1 MYRFS
6 IFVLQLLLLIIA
18 LTFIFTNPF
27 IVSLDIGNLK
37 YSFSSNLFAVIFISF
52 IFLLYL
58 VFYLFFRS
66 RLSLGK
72 YFLKNKYNKIEKGY
86 LHFVDAMIAVANK
99 DNKTALKSHKKM
111 VSYLKDDPSLSLL
124 LKSEVLKIEKK
135 FPELNN
141 IYEDMIKS
149 KKTETLGYRGLMEQ
163 NLRNQDYHHA
173 FLYGEKLFSINPNIE
188 KLYDTLIF
196 IAAKTKNWNQI
207 ILLSDKAFS
216 NKIISKNDLNEN
228 KSIGF
233 YEIAKIKFDSDIKDA
248 HKNILKALELKKN
261 FAPFIKLH
269 LEIIV
274 NLNDKKNLKKLIKK
288 YWSLNPS
295 SLLRSIITKT
305 LNEND
310 LTDIKL
316 INEIINDNDL
326 TDIKFINEIIKNN
339 VGEEESKKLLIYF
352 AIKNLKWDIARENV
366 IGMIGSNPSKD
377 ICYFMSDIELGENN
391 DKQKSDAWIMR
402 AENAK
407 LENCWICRI
416 TNQSQE
422 EWSSLSNSGNYNSLV
437 WSSPMMIRQNSN

>member
-1 MYRFS
+1 MYRLS
-6 IFVLQLLLLIIA
+6 IFLLQLLLLIIA

-37 YSFSSNLFAVIFISF
+37 YSFSSNLFAVVFISF
-52 IFLLYL
+52 IFFLYL

-72 YFLKNKYNKIEKGY
+72 YFLNNKYNKIEKGY

-141 IYEDMIKS
+141 VYEDMIKS

-163 NLRNQDYHHA
+163 NLRDQDYHHA

-207 ILLSDKAFS
+207 ISLSEKAFS
-216 NKIISKNDLNEN
+216 YKLISKNDLNEN

-233 YEIAKIKFDSDIKDA
+233 YEIAKIKFDSDIKGA
-248 HKNILKALELKKN
+248 LKNILKALELKKN
-261 FAPFIKLH
+261 FAPYIKLH

-274 NLNDKKNLKKLIKK
+274 NLNDKQNLKKLIKK

-305 LNEND
+305 LN
-310 LTDIKL
+310 
-316 INEIINDNDL
+316 DNDL
-326 TDIKFINEIIKNN
+326 TDTKFINEIINN
-339 VGEEESKKLLIYF
+339 NANEEESKKLLIHF
-352 AIKNLKWDIARENV
+352 AIKNLKWDIARQNI

-407 LENCWICRI
+407 LENSWICRI

-422 EWSSLSNSGNYNSLV
+422 EWSSLSDSGNYNSLV
-437 WSSPMMIRQNSN
+437 WSSPMMIRQNLN

>member
-1 MYRFS
+1 MYRLS
-6 IFVLQLLLLIIA
+6 IFVLQFLILIIA

-37 YSFSSNLFAVIFISF
+37 YSFSSNLFAVVFILL

-207 ILLSDKAFS
+207 VLLSDKAFS
-216 NKIISKNDLNEN
+216 HKIISKNDLNEN
-228 KSIGF
+228 KSVGF
-233 YEIAKIKFDSDIKDA
+233 YEIAKIKYDSDIKDSL
-248 HKNILKALELKKN
+248 KNILKAVDLKKN
-261 FAPFIKLH
+261 FPPYVKLH
-269 LEIIV
+269 LEIIAG
-274 NLNDKKNLKKLIKK
+274 LNDKRNLKKLIKK

-295 SLLRSIITKT
+295 SLLRSII
-305 LNEND
+305 
-310 LTDIKL
+310 IKIL
-316 INEIINDNDL
+316 NDNDL
-326 TDIKFINEIIKNN
+326 TEIKFINEIINN
-339 VGEEESKKLLIYF
+339 NTGEEESKKLLIYF
-352 AIKNLKWDIARENV
+352 AIKNSNWDVARKN
-366 IGMIGSNPSKD
+366 ISGMIGANPSKE

-391 DKQKSDAWIMR
+391 DKQKSEAWVMR
-402 AENAK
+402 AENASI
-407 LENCWICRI
+407 EDTWICRI
-416 TNQSQE
+416 TNQTQD
-422 EWSSLSNSGNYNSLV
+422 EWSTLSNSGNYNSLV
-437 WSSPMMIRQNSN
+437 WTSHKMLRQNSN

>member
-1 MYRFS
+1 MYRLS
-6 IFVLQLLLLIIA
+6 IFVLQLLILIIA

-248 HKNILKALELKKN
+248 LKNILKAIELKKN
-261 FAPFIKLH
+261 FAPYVKLH
-269 LEIIV
+269 LEITV
-274 NLNDKKNLKKLIKK
+274 ALNDKRNLKKLIKK
-288 YWSLNPS
+288 YWSSNPS
-295 SLLRSIITKT
+295 SLLRSII
-305 LNEND
+305 
-310 LTDIKL
+310 IKIL
-316 INEIINDNDL
+316 NDNDL

-339 VGEEESKKLLIYF
+339 AGEEESKKLLIYF

-407 LENCWICRI
+407 LENSWICRI

-422 EWSSLSNSGNYNSLV
+422 EWSSLSDSGNYNSLV
-437 WSSPMMIRQNSN
+437 WSSPKMIRQNSN

>member
-1 MYRFS
+1 
-6 IFVLQLLLLIIA
+6 
-18 LTFIFTNPF
+18 
-27 IVSLDIGNLK
+27 
-37 YSFSSNLFAVIFISF
+37 
-52 IFLLYL
+52 
-58 VFYLFFRS
+58 
-66 RLSLGK
+66 
-72 YFLKNKYNKIEKGY
+72 
-86 LHFVDAMIAVANK
+86 MIAVANK

-228 KSIGF
+228 KSVGF
-233 YEIAKIKFDSDIKDA
+233 YEIAKIKYDSDIKDSL
-248 HKNILKALELKKN
+248 KNILQAVDLKKN
-261 FAPFIKLH
+261 FPPYLKLH
-269 LEIIV
+269 LEIIAG
-274 NLNDKKNLKKLIKK
+274 LNDKRNLKKLIKK

-295 SLLRSIITKT
+295 SLLRSII
-305 LNEND
+305 
-310 LTDIKL
+310 IKIL
-316 INEIINDNDL
+316 NDNDL

-339 VGEEESKKLLIYF
+339 AGEEESKKLLIYF
-352 AIKNLKWDIARENV
+352 AIKNSNWDVARKN
-366 IGMIGSNPSKD
+366 ISGMIGVNPSKE

-402 AENAK
+402 AENANM
-407 LENCWICRI
+407 EDTWICRI
-416 TNQSQE
+416 TNQTQD

-437 WSSPMMIRQNSN
+437 WASHKMLRNSNY

>member
-1 MYRFS
+1 MYRLS
-6 IFVLQLLLLIIA
+6 IFVLQFLILIIA

-37 YSFSSNLFAVIFISF
+37 YSFSSNLFAVVFISF
-52 IFLLYL
+52 LFLLYL
-58 VFYLFFRS
+58 VFYLFFQS

-141 IYEDMIKS
+141 VYEDMIKS

-173 FLYGEKLFSINPNIE
+173 FLYGEKLFSLNPNIE
-188 KLYDTLIF
+188 KLYDTLIS

-228 KSIGF
+228 KSLGF
-233 YEIAKIKFDSDIKDA
+233 YEIAKIKYDSDIKDSL
-248 HKNILKALELKKN
+248 KNIMKAVDLKKN
-261 FAPFIKLH
+261 FPPFVKLH
-269 LEIIV
+269 LEIIAG
-274 NLNDKKNLKKLIKK
+274 LNDKRKLKKLIKK

-295 SLLRSIITKT
+295 SLLRSII
-305 LNEND
+305 
-310 LTDIKL
+310 IKIL
-316 INEIINDNDL
+316 NDNDL
-326 TDIKFINEIIKNN
+326 TEIKFINEIINN
-339 VGEEESKKLLIYF
+339 NNSEEESKKLLIYF
-352 AIKNLKWDIARENV
+352 AIKNSNWDIARNN
-366 IGMIGSNPSKD
+366 ISGMIGANPSKE

-402 AENAK
+402 AENASIEK
-407 LENCWICRI
+407 TWICKI
-416 TNQSQE
+416 TNQAQD
-422 EWSSLSNSGNYNSLV
+422 EWSTLSNSGNYNSLV
-437 WSSPMMIRQNSN
+437 WTSHKMLRQNNN

>member
-6 IFVLQLLLLIIA
+6 IFVLQFLLLIIG
-18 LTFIFTNPF
+18 LTFVFTNPF

-37 YSFSSNLFAVIFISF
+37 YSFSSNLFAVVFISC

-86 LHFVDAMIAVANK
+86 LHFVDAMIAIANK

-173 FLYGEKLFSINPNIE
+173 FLYGEKLFLINPYIE
-188 KLYDTLIF
+188 KLYGTLIF

-233 YEIAKIKFDSDIKDA
+233 YEIAKIKYDSDIKDSL
-248 HKNILKALELKKN
+248 KNILKAVDMKKN
-261 FAPFIKLH
+261 FPPYVKLH
-269 LEIIV
+269 LEITAA
-274 NLNDKKNLKKLIKK
+274 LNDKRNLKKLIKK

-295 SLLRSIITKT
+295 SLLRAII
-305 LNEND
+305 
-310 LTDIKL
+310 IKIL
-316 INEIINDNDL
+316 NDNDL

-339 VGEEESKKLLIYF
+339 AGEEESKKLLIYF
-352 AIKNLKWDIARENV
+352 AIKNLKWDIARENI
-366 IGMIGSNPSKD
+366 IGMIGSNPSRD

-391 DKQKSDAWIMR
+391 DKQKSDAWRMR

-437 WSSPMMIRQNSN
+437 WSSPMMIRQNSS

>member
-6 IFVLQLLLLIIA
+6 IFVLQFLLLIIA

-27 IVSLDIGNLK
+27 VVSLDIGNLK
-37 YSFSSNLFAVIFISF
+37 YSFSSNLFAVVLISF

-141 IYEDMIKS
+141 VYEDMIKS

-228 KSIGF
+228 KSIGY
-233 YEIAKIKFDSDIKDA
+233 YEIAKIKYDSDIKDSL
-248 HKNILKALELKKN
+248 KNILKAVDLKKN
-261 FAPFIKLH
+261 FPPYLKLH
-269 LEIIV
+269 LEIIAG
-274 NLNDKKNLKKLIKK
+274 LNDKRNLKKLIKK
-288 YWSLNPS
+288 YWSLSPS
-295 SLLRSIITKT
+295 YLLRSIITKI
-305 LNEND
+305 LNE
-310 LTDIKL
+310 
-316 INEIINDNDL
+316 NDL

-339 VGEEESKKLLIYF
+339 ANEEESKKLLIYF
-352 AIKNLKWDIARENV
+352 AIKNFKWDIARDN
-366 IGMIGSNPSKD
+366 IAGMIGANPSKD
-377 ICYFMSDIELGENN
+377 ICYFMSNIELGENN
-391 DKQKSDAWIMR
+391 DKQKSDAWIIR

-407 LENCWICRI
+407 LENTWICRI
-416 TNQSQE
+416 TNQTQD

-437 WSSPMMIRQNSN
+437 WTSPMMIRQSNN

>member
-6 IFVLQLLLLIIA
+6 IFVLQFLILTIT

-37 YSFSSNLFAVIFISF
+37 YSFSSNLFAVIFISL

-111 VSYLKDDPSLSLL
+111 VSYLKDDQSLSLL

-216 NKIISKNDLNEN
+216 NKIISKNNLNEN

-233 YEIAKIKFDSDIKDA
+233 YEIAKIKYDSDIKDSL
-248 HKNILKALELKKN
+248 KNILKAVDMKKN
-261 FAPFIKLH
+261 FPPYVKLH
-269 LEIIV
+269 LEITAA
-274 NLNDKKNLKKLIKK
+274 LNDKRNLKKLIKK

-295 SLLRSIITKT
+295 SLLRSIITKI
-305 LNEND
+305 L
-310 LTDIKL
+310 
-316 INEIINDNDL
+316 NDNDL
-326 TDIKFINEIIKNN
+326 TDMKFINEIIYNN
-339 VGEEESKKLLIYF
+339 ASEKESKKLLIYF
-352 AIKNLKWDIARENV
+352 AIKNLKWDIARENI
-366 IGMIGSNPSKD
+366 IGMIGSHPSKD
-377 ICYFMSDIELGENN
+377 ICYLMSDLELGQNN

-416 TNQSQE
+416 TNQPQE
-422 EWSSLSNSGNYNSLV
+422 EWSSLSDSGNYNSLV
-437 WSSPMMIRQNSN
+437 WSSPMMIRQNIN

>member
-1 MYRFS
+1 MYRLS
-6 IFVLQLLLLIIA
+6 IFVLQFLILIIA

-27 IVSLDIGNLK
+27 IISLDIGNLK
-37 YSFSSNLFAVIFISF
+37 YSFSSNLLSVVFISF

-111 VSYLKDDPSLSLL
+111 VSYLKDDQSLSLL
-124 LKSEVLKIEKK
+124 LKAEVLKIEKK

-207 ILLSDKAFS
+207 VLLSDKAFS
-216 NKIISKNDLNEN
+216 HKIISKNDLNEN
-228 KSIGF
+228 KSVGF
-233 YEIAKIKFDSDIKDA
+233 YEIAKIKYDSDIKDSL
-248 HKNILKALELKKN
+248 KNILKALDLKKN
-261 FAPFIKLH
+261 FPPYVKLH
-269 LEIIV
+269 LEIIAS
-274 NLNDKKNLKKLIKK
+274 LNDKRNLKKLIKK
-288 YWSLNPS
+288 YWSLNPN
-295 SLLRSIITKT
+295 SLLRSII
-305 LNEND
+305 
-310 LTDIKL
+310 IKIL
-316 INEIINDNDL
+316 NDNDL
-326 TDIKFINEIIKNN
+326 TEIKFINEIINN
-339 VGEEESKKLLIYF
+339 NASEEESKKLLIYF
-352 AIKNLKWDIARENV
+352 AIKNSNWDVARKN
-366 IGMIGSNPSKD
+366 ISGMIGVNPSKE

-402 AENAK
+402 AENASM
-407 LENCWICRI
+407 ENTWICRI
-416 TNQSQE
+416 TNQTQD

-437 WSSPMMIRQNSN
+437 WASHKMLRNSNY

>member
-6 IFVLQLLLLIIA
+6 IFVLQFLLLIIA

-27 IVSLDIGNLK
+27 IVSVDIGNLK
-37 YSFSSNLFAVIFISF
+37 YSFSSNLFAVVFISF

-58 VFYLFFRS
+58 LLYLFFRS
-66 RLSLGK
+66 RLSLRN

-111 VSYLKDDPSLSLL
+111 VGYLKDDPSLSLL

-233 YEIAKIKFDSDIKDA
+233 YEIAKIKYDSDIKDSL
-248 HKNILKALELKKN
+248 KNILKALDLKKN
-261 FAPFIKLH
+261 FSPYVKLH
-269 LEIIV
+269 LEIV
-274 NLNDKKNLKKLIKK
+274 AALNDIRNLKKLIKK
-288 YWSLNPS
+288 YWSSNPS
-295 SLLRSIITKT
+295 SLLRSII
-305 LNEND
+305 
-310 LTDIKL
+310 IKIL
-316 INEIINDNDL
+316 NDNDL
-326 TDIKFINEIIKNN
+326 TDIRFINEIIKNN

-352 AIKNLKWDIARENV
+352 AIKNSKWDIARDNI
-366 IGMIGSNPSKD
+366 IGMIGSSPSKD
-377 ICYFMSDIELGENN
+377 ICYFMSEIELGENN

-407 LENCWICRI
+407 LENSWICRI

>member
-6 IFVLQLLLLIIA
+6 IFVLQFLILIIA

-27 IVSLDIGNLK
+27 IISLDIGNLK
-37 YSFSSNLFAVIFISF
+37 YSFSSNLLSIVFISF

-99 DNKTALKSHKKM
+99 DNKTALNSHKKM

-124 LKSEVLKIEKK
+124 LKAEVLKIEKK
-135 FPELNN
+135 FPELNSV
-141 IYEDMIKS
+141 YEDMIKS

-188 KLYDTLIF
+188 KLYDTLIS

-207 ILLSDKAFS
+207 VLLSDKAFS
-216 NKIISKNDLNEN
+216 YKIISKNDLNEN
-228 KSIGF
+228 KSVGF
-233 YEIAKIKFDSDIKDA
+233 YEIAKIKYDSDIKNSL
-248 HKNILKALELKKN
+248 KNILKALDLKKN
-261 FAPFIKLH
+261 FAPYVKLH
-269 LEIIV
+269 LEIIAS
-274 NLNDKKNLKKLIKK
+274 LNDKRNLKKLIKK

-295 SLLRSIITKT
+295 SQLRSIITKI
-305 LNEND
+305 L
-310 LTDIKL
+310 
-316 INEIINDNDL
+316 NDNDL
-326 TDIKFINEIIKNN
+326 SEIKFINEIINN
-339 VGEEESKKLLIYF
+339 NASEEESKKLLIYF
-352 AIKNLKWDIARENV
+352 AIKNSNWDVARKN
-366 IGMIGSNPSKD
+366 ISGMIGVNPSKE

-391 DKQKSDAWIMR
+391 DKQKSDAWLMR

-407 LENCWICRI
+407 LQNSWICRI
-416 TNQSQE
+416 TNQPQE
-422 EWSSLSNSGNYNSLV
+422 EWSSLSDSGNYNSLV
-437 WSSPMMIRQNSN
+437 WSSPMMIRQNRN

>member
-6 IFVLQLLLLIIA
+6 IFVLQFLLLIIA

-228 KSIGF
+228 KSVGF
-233 YEIAKIKFDSDIKDA
+233 YEIAKIKYDSDIKDSL
-248 HKNILKALELKKN
+248 KNILKALDLKKN
-261 FAPFIKLH
+261 FPPYVKLH
-269 LEIIV
+269 LEIIAG
-274 NLNDKKNLKKLIKK
+274 LNDKRNLKKLIKK
-288 YWSLNPS
+288 YWSSNPS
-295 SLLRSIITKT
+295 SLLRSII
-305 LNEND
+305 
-310 LTDIKL
+310 IKIL
-316 INEIINDNDL
+316 NDNDL

-339 VGEEESKKLLIYF
+339 AGEEESKKLLIYF

-407 LENCWICRI
+407 LENSWICRI

-422 EWSSLSNSGNYNSLV
+422 EWSSLSDSGNYNSLV
-437 WSSPMMIRQNSN
+437 WSSPMMIRQNRN

>member
-37 YSFSSNLFAVIFISF
+37 YSFSSNLFAVVFISF
-52 IFLLYL
+52 IFVSYLVLYL
-58 VFYLFFRS
+58 LFRS

-99 DNKTALKSHKKM
+99 DNKTALNSHKKM
-111 VSYLKDDPSLSLL
+111 VSYLKDDQSLSLL

-141 IYEDMIKS
+141 VYEDMIKS

-163 NLRNQDYHHA
+163 NLRDQDYHHA

-207 ILLSDKAFS
+207 ISLSDKAFS
-216 NKIISKNDLNEN
+216 NKIISKNDLNAN

-261 FAPFIKLH
+261 FAPYVKLH

-310 LTDIKL
+310 LTDIK
-316 INEIINDNDL
+316 
-326 TDIKFINEIIKNN
+326 FINEIIKNN
-339 VGEEESKKLLIYF
+339 ASEEESKKLLIYF
-352 AIKNLKWDIARENV
+352 AIKNLKWDIARENI
-366 IGMIGSNPSKD
+366 IGMIGVNPSRD

-407 LENCWICRI
+407 LENSWICKI

-437 WSSPMMIRQNSN
+437 WSSPMMIRQNIN

>member
-1 MYRFS
+1 MYRLS
-6 IFVLQLLLLIIA
+6 IFVLQFLILIIA

-37 YSFSSNLFAVIFISF
+37 YSFSSNLFAVVFISF

-58 VFYLFFRS
+58 VLYLFFRS
-66 RLSLGK
+66 RFSLRN

-207 ILLSDKAFS
+207 VLLSDKAFS

-228 KSIGF
+228 KSVGF
-233 YEIAKIKFDSDIKDA
+233 YEIAKIKYDSDIKDSL
-248 HKNILKALELKKN
+248 KNILKALDLKKN
-261 FAPFIKLH
+261 FPPYVKLH
-269 LEIIV
+269 LEIIAG
-274 NLNDKKNLKKLIKK
+274 LNDKRNLKKLIKK

-295 SLLRSIITKT
+295 SLLRSII
-305 LNEND
+305 
-310 LTDIKL
+310 IKIL
-316 INEIINDNDL
+316 NDNDL
-326 TDIKFINEIIKNN
+326 TEIKFINEIINN
-339 VGEEESKKLLIYF
+339 NASEEESKKLLIYF
-352 AIKNLKWDIARENV
+352 AIKNSNWDVARKN
-366 IGMIGSNPSKD
+366 ISGMIGVNPSKE

-402 AENAK
+402 AENASI
-407 LENCWICRI
+407 EDTWICRI
-416 TNQSQE
+416 SNQTQD
-422 EWSSLSNSGNYNSLV
+422 EWSALSNSGNYNSLV
-437 WSSPMMIRQNSN
+437 WTTHKMLRQNNN

>member
-6 IFVLQLLLLIIA
+6 IFILQFLLLIIA
-18 LTFIFTNPF
+18 LTFVFTNPF

-37 YSFSSNLFAVIFISF
+37 YSFSSNLFAVVFLSF
-52 IFLLYL
+52 VFLLYL
-58 VFYLFFRS
+58 VLYLFFLS

-99 DNKTALKSHKKM
+99 DNKSAIKSHKKM
-111 VSYLKDDPSLSLL
+111 TSYLKDNPSLSLL

-141 IYEDMIKS
+141 VYEDMIKS

-207 ILLSDKAFS
+207 VLLSDKAFS
-216 NKIISKNDLNEN
+216 HKIISKNDLNEN
-228 KSIGF
+228 KSVGF
-233 YEIAKIKFDSDIKDA
+233 YEIAKIKYDSDIKDSL
-248 HKNILKALELKKN
+248 KNILKALDLKKN
-261 FAPFIKLH
+261 FPPYVKLH
-269 LEIIV
+269 LEIIAG
-274 NLNDKKNLKKLIKK
+274 LNDKRNLKKLIKK

-295 SLLRSIITKT
+295 SLLRSII
-305 LNEND
+305 
-310 LTDIKL
+310 IKIL
-316 INEIINDNDL
+316 NDNDL
-326 TDIKFINEIIKNN
+326 TEIKFINEIINN
-339 VGEEESKKLLIYF
+339 NASEEESKKLLIYF
-352 AIKNLKWDIARENV
+352 AIKNSNWDVARKN
-366 IGMIGSNPSKD
+366 ISGMIGVNPSKE

-402 AENAK
+402 AENASIDDT
-407 LENCWICRI
+407 WICRI
-416 TNQSQE
+416 SNQTQD
-422 EWSSLSNSGNYNSLV
+422 EWSALSNSGNYNSLV
-437 WSSPMMIRQNSN
+437 WTTHKMLRQNNN

>member
-6 IFVLQLLLLIIA
+6 IFVLQFLLLIVA

-27 IVSLDIGNLK
+27 ILSLDIGNLK
-37 YSFSSNLFAVIFISF
+37 YTFSSNLFAVVFISF

-58 VFYLFFRS
+58 VFYIFFRS
-66 RLSLGK
+66 RLSLGQ
-72 YFLKNKYNKIEKGY
+72 YMLKNKYNKIEKGY

-111 VSYLKDDPSLSLL
+111 ISYLKDDPSLSLL

-141 IYEDMIKS
+141 VYEDMIKS

-188 KLYDTLIF
+188 KLYETLIF

-207 ILLSDKAFS
+207 ILLSDKAFR
-216 NKIISKNDLNEN
+216 NKLISKNDLNEN

-248 HKNILKALELKKN
+248 LKNILKALELKKN
-261 FAPFIKLH
+261 FAPYVKLH

-274 NLNDKKNLKKLIKK
+274 NLNDKRNLKKLIKK
-288 YWSLNPS
+288 YWILNPT
-295 SLLRSIITKT
+295 SLLRSIITKI
-305 LNEND
+305 L
-310 LTDIKL
+310 
-316 INEIINDNDL
+316 NDNGL

-339 VGEEESKKLLIYF
+339 ATEEESKKLLIYF
-352 AIKNLKWDIARENV
+352 AIKNLKWDIARENI

-377 ICYFMSDIELGENN
+377 ICYFMSDIEIGENN

-402 AENAK
+402 AANAK
-407 LENCWICRI
+407 LESTWICRI
-416 TNQSQE
+416 TNQTQD
-422 EWSSLSNSGNYNSLV
+422 EWSSLSKSGNYNSLV
-437 WSSPMMIRQNSN
+437 WSSPMMIRQNRN

>member
-6 IFVLQLLLLIIA
+6 IFVLQFLLLIIA

-37 YSFSSNLFAVIFISF
+37 YSFSSNLFAVVFLSF

-58 VFYLFFRS
+58 VFYVFFRS

-141 IYEDMIKS
+141 VYEDMIKS

-216 NKIISKNDLNEN
+216 NKIISKSDLNEN
-228 KSIGF
+228 KSVAF
-233 YEIAKIKFDSDIKDA
+233 YEIAKIKYDSDINDSL
-248 HKNILKALELKKN
+248 KNILKAVELKKN
-261 FAPFIKLH
+261 FPPYVKLH
-269 LEIIV
+269 LEIAA
-274 NLNDKKNLKKLIKK
+274 NLNDKRNLRKLIKK
-288 YWSLNPS
+288 YWNLNPS
-295 SLLRSIITKT
+295 SLLRSITIKI
-305 LNEND
+305 LNDTEFSD
-310 LTDIKL
+310 L
-316 INEIINDNDL
+316 
-326 TDIKFINEIIKNN
+326 KFINEIIKNN
-339 VGEEESKKLLIYF
+339 SNMEESKKLLIYF
-352 AIKNLKWDIARENV
+352 AIKNFKWDIAREN
-366 IGMIGSNPSKD
+366 IAGIIGSSPSKD
-377 ICYFMSDIELGENN
+377 ICYLMSDIELGENN
-391 DKQKSDAWIMR
+391 DKQKSDAWLMR

-407 LENCWICRI
+407 SENTWICRI
-416 TNQSQE
+416 TNQTQD
-422 EWSSLSNSGNYNSLV
+422 EWSSLSKSGHYNSLV
-437 WSSPMMIRQNSN
+437 WTSLKMLKQNNN

>member
-1 MYRFS
+1 MYRLS
-6 IFVLQLLLLIIA
+6 IFVLQFLILIIA

-27 IVSLDIGNLK
+27 IISLDIGNLK
-37 YSFSSNLFAVIFISF
+37 YSFSSNLLSVVFISF

-111 VSYLKDDPSLSLL
+111 VSYLKDDQSLSLL
-124 LKSEVLKIEKK
+124 LKAEVLKIEKK

-163 NLRNQDYHHA
+163 NLKNQDYHHA

-207 ILLSDKAFS
+207 VLLSDKAFS
-216 NKIISKNDLNEN
+216 HKIISKNDLNEN
-228 KSIGF
+228 KSVGF
-233 YEIAKIKFDSDIKDA
+233 YEIAKIKYDSDIKDSL
-248 HKNILKALELKKN
+248 KNILKALDLKKN
-261 FAPFIKLH
+261 FPPYVKLH
-269 LEIIV
+269 LEIIAS
-274 NLNDKKNLKKLIKK
+274 LNDKRNLKKLIKK

-295 SLLRSIITKT
+295 SLLRSII
-305 LNEND
+305 
-310 LTDIKL
+310 IKIL
-316 INEIINDNDL
+316 NDNDL
-326 TDIKFINEIIKNN
+326 TEIKFINEIINN
-339 VGEEESKKLLIYF
+339 NASEEESKKLLIYF
-352 AIKNLKWDIARENV
+352 AIKNSNWDVARKN
-366 IGMIGSNPSKD
+366 ISGMIGVNPSKE

-402 AENAK
+402 AENASI
-407 LENCWICRI
+407 EATWICRI
-416 TNQSQE
+416 SNQTQD
-422 EWSSLSNSGNYNSLV
+422 EWSALSNSGNYNSLV
-437 WSSPMMIRQNSN
+437 WTTHKMLRQNNN

>member
-1 MYRFS
+1 MYRLS
-6 IFVLQLLLLIIA
+6 IFVLQFLILIIA

-27 IVSLDIGNLK
+27 IISLDIGNLK
-37 YSFSSNLFAVIFISF
+37 YSFSSNLLSVVFISF

-124 LKSEVLKIEKK
+124 LKAEVLKIEKK

-207 ILLSDKAFS
+207 VLLSDKAFS
-216 NKIISKNDLNEN
+216 HKIISKNDLNEN
-228 KSIGF
+228 KSVGF
-233 YEIAKIKFDSDIKDA
+233 YEIAKIKYDSDIKDSL
-248 HKNILKALELKKN
+248 KNILKALDLKKN
-261 FAPFIKLH
+261 FPPYVKLH
-269 LEIIV
+269 LEIIAG
-274 NLNDKKNLKKLIKK
+274 LNNKRNLKKLIKK

-295 SLLRSIITKT
+295 SLLRSII
-305 LNEND
+305 
-310 LTDIKL
+310 IKIL
-316 INEIINDNDL
+316 NDNDL
-326 TDIKFINEIIKNN
+326 TEIKFINEIINN
-339 VGEEESKKLLIYF
+339 NASEEESKKLLIYF
-352 AIKNLKWDIARENV
+352 AIKNSNWDVARKN
-366 IGMIGSNPSKD
+366 ILGMIGVNPSKE

-402 AENAK
+402 AENASI
-407 LENCWICRI
+407 EDTWICRI
-416 TNQSQE
+416 SNQTQD
-422 EWSSLSNSGNYNSLV
+422 EWSALSNSGNYNSLV
-437 WSSPMMIRQNSN
+437 WTTHKMLRQKNN

>member
-6 IFVLQLLLLIIA
+6 IFVLQFLLLIIA

-248 HKNILKALELKKN
+248 LKNILKAIELKKN
-261 FAPFIKLH
+261 FAPYVKLH
-269 LEIIV
+269 LETTV
-274 NLNDKKNLKKLIKK
+274 ALNDKRNLKKLIKK
-288 YWSLNPS
+288 YWSSNPS
-295 SLLRSIITKT
+295 SLLRSII
-305 LNEND
+305 
-310 LTDIKL
+310 IKIL
-316 INEIINDNDL
+316 NDNDL

-339 VGEEESKKLLIYF
+339 AGEEESKKLLIYF

-407 LENCWICRI
+407 LENSWICRI

-422 EWSSLSNSGNYNSLV
+422 EWSSLSDSGNYNSLV
-437 WSSPMMIRQNSN
+437 WSSPMMIRQNRN

>member
-1 MYRFS
+1 MYRLS
-6 IFVLQLLLLIIA
+6 IFVLQFLILIIA

-27 IVSLDIGNLK
+27 IISLDIGNLK
-37 YSFSSNLFAVIFISF
+37 YSFSSNLLSVVFISF

-58 VFYLFFRS
+58 AFYLFFRS

-141 IYEDMIKS
+141 VYEDMIKS

-248 HKNILKALELKKN
+248 LKNILKAIELKKN
-261 FAPFIKLH
+261 FAPYVKLH
-269 LEIIV
+269 LEITMA
-274 NLNDKKNLKKLIKK
+274 LNDKRNLKKLIKQ
-288 YWSLNPS
+288 YWNSNPS
-295 SLLRSIITKT
+295 SLLRSII
-305 LNEND
+305 
-310 LTDIKL
+310 IKIL
-316 INEIINDNDL
+316 NDNDL

-339 VGEEESKKLLIYF
+339 AGEEESKKLLIYF

-407 LENCWICRI
+407 LENSWICRI

-422 EWSSLSNSGNYNSLV
+422 EWSSLSDSGNYNSLV
-437 WSSPMMIRQNSN
+437 WSSPMMIRQNIN

>member
-6 IFVLQLLLLIIA
+6 IFVLQFLLLIIA

-37 YSFSSNLFAVIFISF
+37 YSFSSNLFAVVIISF

-141 IYEDMIKS
+141 VYEDMIKS

-207 ILLSDKAFS
+207 VLLSDRAFS
-216 NKIISKNDLNEN
+216 NKIITKNDLNEN
-228 KSIGF
+228 KSVGF
-233 YEIAKIKFDSDIKDA
+233 YEIAKIKYDSDIKDSL
-248 HKNILKALELKKN
+248 KNILKAIDLKKN
-261 FAPFIKLH
+261 FPPYVKLH

-274 NLNDKKNLKKLIKK
+274 GLNDKRKLKKLIKK
-288 YWSLNPS
+288 YWSQNPS
-295 SLLRSIITKT
+295 SLLRSII
-305 LNEND
+305 
-310 LTDIKL
+310 IKIL
-316 INEIINDNDL
+316 NDNDL
-326 TDIKFINEIIKNN
+326 TDIKFINEIINN
-339 VGEEESKKLLIYF
+339 NASEEESKKLLIYF
-352 AIKNLKWDIARENV
+352 AIKNSNWDVARKS
-366 IGMIGSNPSKD
+366 ILGMIGVNPSKE
-377 ICYFMSDIELGENN
+377 ICNFMSDIELGENN

-402 AENAK
+402 AGNASI
-407 LENCWICRI
+407 EDTWICRI
-416 TNQSQE
+416 SNQAQD
-422 EWSSLSNSGNYNSLV
+422 EWSTLSNSGNYNSLV
-437 WSSPMMIRQNSN
+437 WTSHKMLRQNNN

>member
-1 MYRFS
+1 MYRLS
-6 IFVLQLLLLIIA
+6 IFVLQFLILIIA

-27 IVSLDIGNLK
+27 IISLDIGNLK
-37 YSFSSNLFAVIFISF
+37 YSFSSNLLSVVFISF

-66 RLSLGK
+66 RLSLSK
-72 YFLKNKYNKIEKGY
+72 YLLKNKYNKIEKGY

-124 LKSEVLKIEKK
+124 LKAEVLKIEKK

-207 ILLSDKAFS
+207 VLLSDKAFS
-216 NKIISKNDLNEN
+216 HKIISKNDLNEN
-228 KSIGF
+228 KSVGF
-233 YEIAKIKFDSDIKDA
+233 YEIAKIKYDSDIKDSL
-248 HKNILKALELKKN
+248 KNILKALDLKKN
-261 FAPFIKLH
+261 FPPYVKLH
-269 LEIIV
+269 LEIIAG
-274 NLNDKKNLKKLIKK
+274 LNDKRNLKKLIKK

-295 SLLRSIITKT
+295 SLLRSII
-305 LNEND
+305 
-310 LTDIKL
+310 IKIL
-316 INEIINDNDL
+316 NDNDL
-326 TDIKFINEIIKNN
+326 SEIKFINEIINN
-339 VGEEESKKLLIYF
+339 NASEEESKKLLIYF
-352 AIKNLKWDIARENV
+352 AIKNSNWDVARKN
-366 IGMIGSNPSKD
+366 ISGMIGVNPSKE

-402 AENAK
+402 AENASI
-407 LENCWICRI
+407 EDTWICRI
-416 TNQSQE
+416 SNQTQD
-422 EWSSLSNSGNYNSLV
+422 EWSALSNSGNYNSLV
-437 WSSPMMIRQNSN
+437 WTTHKMLRQSNN

>member
-1 MYRFS
+1 MYRLS
-6 IFVLQLLLLIIA
+6 IFVLQFLILIIA

-27 IVSLDIGNLK
+27 IISLDIGNLK
-37 YSFSSNLFAVIFISF
+37 YSFSSNLLSVVFISF

-58 VFYLFFRS
+58 AFYLFFRS

-124 LKSEVLKIEKK
+124 LKAEVLKIEKK

-207 ILLSDKAFS
+207 VLLSDKAFS
-216 NKIISKNDLNEN
+216 HKIISKNDLNEN
-228 KSIGF
+228 KSVGF
-233 YEIAKIKFDSDIKDA
+233 YEIAKIKYDSDIKDSL
-248 HKNILKALELKKN
+248 KNILKALDLKKN
-261 FAPFIKLH
+261 FPPYVKLH
-269 LEIIV
+269 LEIIAG
-274 NLNDKKNLKKLIKK
+274 LNDKRNLKKLIKK

-295 SLLRSIITKT
+295 SLLRSII
-305 LNEND
+305 
-310 LTDIKL
+310 IKIL
-316 INEIINDNDL
+316 NDNDL
-326 TDIKFINEIIKNN
+326 TEIKFINEIINN
-339 VGEEESKKLLIYF
+339 NASEEESKKLLIYF
-352 AIKNLKWDIARENV
+352 AIKNSNWDVARKN
-366 IGMIGSNPSKD
+366 ILGMIGVNPSKE

-402 AENAK
+402 AENASI
-407 LENCWICRI
+407 EDTWICRI
-416 TNQSQE
+416 SNQTQD
-422 EWSSLSNSGNYNSLV
+422 EWSALSNSGNYNSLV
-437 WSSPMMIRQNSN
+437 WTTHKMLRQNNN

>member
-1 MYRFS
+1 MYRLS
-6 IFVLQLLLLIIA
+6 IFVLQFLLLIIA

-37 YSFSSNLFAVIFISF
+37 YSFSSNLFAVVFISF

-124 LKSEVLKIEKK
+124 LKAEVLKIEKK

-207 ILLSDKAFS
+207 VLLSDKAFS

-228 KSIGF
+228 KSVGF
-233 YEIAKIKFDSDIKDA
+233 YEIAKIKYDSDIKDSL
-248 HKNILKALELKKN
+248 KNILKALDLKKN
-261 FAPFIKLH
+261 FPPYVKLH
-269 LEIIV
+269 LEIIAG
-274 NLNDKKNLKKLIKK
+274 LNNKRNLKKLIKK

-295 SLLRSIITKT
+295 SLLRSII
-305 LNEND
+305 
-310 LTDIKL
+310 IKIL
-316 INEIINDNDL
+316 NDNDL

-339 VGEEESKKLLIYF
+339 AGEEESKKLLIYF

-407 LENCWICRI
+407 LENSWICRI

-422 EWSSLSNSGNYNSLV
+422 EWSSLSDSGNYNSLV
-437 WSSPMMIRQNSN
+437 WSSPMMIRQNRN

>member
-6 IFVLQLLLLIIA
+6 IFVLQFLLLIIA

-37 YSFSSNLFAVIFISF
+37 YSFSSNLFAVVFLSF

-58 VFYLFFRS
+58 VLYLFFRS

-141 IYEDMIKS
+141 VYEDMIKS

-228 KSIGF
+228 KSVGF
-233 YEIAKIKFDSDIKDA
+233 YEIAKIKYDSDIKDSL
-248 HKNILKALELKKN
+248 KNILKAVDLKKN
-261 FAPFIKLH
+261 FPPYVKLH
-269 LEIIV
+269 LEIIAG
-274 NLNDKKNLKKLIKK
+274 LNDKRNLKKLIKK

-295 SLLRSIITKT
+295 SLLRSII
-305 LNEND
+305 
-310 LTDIKL
+310 IKIL
-316 INEIINDNDL
+316 NDNDL
-326 TDIKFINEIIKNN
+326 TEIKFINEIINN
-339 VGEEESKKLLIYF
+339 NASEEESKKLLIYF
-352 AIKNLKWDIARENV
+352 AIKNSNWDVARKN
-366 IGMIGSNPSKD
+366 ISGMIGVNPSKE

-402 AENAK
+402 AENASI
-407 LENCWICRI
+407 EDTWICRI
-416 TNQSQE
+416 SNQTQD
-422 EWSSLSNSGNYNSLV
+422 EWSALSNSGNYNSLV
-437 WSSPMMIRQNSN
+437 WTTHKMLRQNNN

>member
-6 IFVLQLLLLIIA
+6 IFVLQFLILIIA

-37 YSFSSNLFAVIFISF
+37 YSFSSNLFAVVFISF

-58 VFYLFFRS
+58 VLYLFFRS

-141 IYEDMIKS
+141 VYEDMIKS

-248 HKNILKALELKKN
+248 LKNILKAIELKKN
-261 FAPFIKLH
+261 FAPYVKLH
-269 LEIIV
+269 LETTV
-274 NLNDKKNLKKLIKK
+274 ALNDKRNLKKLIKK

-295 SLLRSIITKT
+295 SLLRSII
-305 LNEND
+305 
-310 LTDIKL
+310 IKIL
-316 INEIINDNDL
+316 NDNDL
-326 TDIKFINEIIKNN
+326 TEIKFINEIINN
-339 VGEEESKKLLIYF
+339 NASEEESKKLLIYF
-352 AIKNLKWDIARENV
+352 AIKNLKWDIARDNI
-366 IGMIGSNPSKD
+366 IGMIGSSPSKD
-377 ICYFMSDIELGENN
+377 ICYFMSEIELGENN

-407 LENCWICRI
+407 LENSWICRI

-422 EWSSLSNSGNYNSLV
+422 EWSSLSDSGNYNSLV

>member
-1 MYRFS
+1 MYRLS
-6 IFVLQLLLLIIA
+6 IFVLQFLILIIA

-27 IVSLDIGNLK
+27 IISLDIGNLK
-37 YSFSSNLFAVIFISF
+37 YSFSSNLFAVVFISF

-111 VSYLKDDPSLSLL
+111 VSYLKDDQSLSLL
-124 LKSEVLKIEKK
+124 LKAEVLKIEKK

-207 ILLSDKAFS
+207 VLLSDKAFS
-216 NKIISKNDLNEN
+216 HKIISKNDLNEN
-228 KSIGF
+228 KSVGF
-233 YEIAKIKFDSDIKDA
+233 YEIAKIKYDSDIKDSL
-248 HKNILKALELKKN
+248 KNILKALDLKKN
-261 FAPFIKLH
+261 FPPYVKLH
-269 LEIIV
+269 LEIIAG
-274 NLNDKKNLKKLIKK
+274 LNDKRNLKKLIKK

-295 SLLRSIITKT
+295 SLLRSII
-305 LNEND
+305 
-310 LTDIKL
+310 IKIL
-316 INEIINDNDL
+316 NDNDL
-326 TDIKFINEIIKNN
+326 TEIKFINEIINN
-339 VGEEESKKLLIYF
+339 NASEEESKKLLIYF
-352 AIKNLKWDIARENV
+352 AIKNSNWDVARKN
-366 IGMIGSNPSKD
+366 ISGMIGVNPSKE

-402 AENAK
+402 AENASI
-407 LENCWICRI
+407 EDTWICRI
-416 TNQSQE
+416 SNQTQD
-422 EWSSLSNSGNYNSLV
+422 EWSALSNSGNYNSLV
-437 WSSPMMIRQNSN
+437 WTTHKMLRQNNN

>member
-37 YSFSSNLFAVIFISF
+37 YSFSSNLLSVVFISF

-124 LKSEVLKIEKK
+124 LKAEVLKIEKK

-141 IYEDMIKS
+141 VYEDMIKS

-228 KSIGF
+228 KSVGF
-233 YEIAKIKFDSDIKDA
+233 YEIAKIKYDSDIKDSL
-248 HKNILKALELKKN
+248 KNILKAVDLKKN
-261 FAPFIKLH
+261 FPPYLKLH
-269 LEIIV
+269 LEIIAG
-274 NLNDKKNLKKLIKK
+274 LNDKRNLKKLIKK
-288 YWSLNPS
+288 YWSSNPS
-295 SLLRSIITKT
+295 FLLRSII
-305 LNEND
+305 
-310 LTDIKL
+310 IKIL
-316 INEIINDNDL
+316 NDNDL
-326 TDIKFINEIIKNN
+326 TDIKFINEIINN
-339 VGEEESKKLLIYF
+339 NASEEESKKLLIYF
-352 AIKNLKWDIARENV
+352 AIKNSNWDVARKN
-366 IGMIGSNPSKD
+366 ISGMIGVNPSKE

-407 LENCWICRI
+407 LENSWICRI

-422 EWSSLSNSGNYNSLV
+422 EWSSLSDSGNYNSLV

>member
-6 IFVLQLLLLIIA
+6 IFVLQFLLLIIA

-27 IVSLDIGNLK
+27 ILSLDIGNLK
-37 YSFSSNLFAVIFISF
+37 YTFSSNLFAIVFISF

-58 VFYLFFRS
+58 VLYLFFRS
-66 RLSLGK
+66 RLSLGQ
-72 YFLKNKYNKIEKGY
+72 YLLKNKYNKIEKGY

-111 VSYLKDDPSLSLL
+111 ISFLKDDPSLSLL

-141 IYEDMIKS
+141 VYEDMIKS

-188 KLYDTLIF
+188 KLYETLIF

-207 ILLSDKAFS
+207 ILLSDKAFR
-216 NKIISKNDLNEN
+216 NKLISKNDLNEN

-248 HKNILKALELKKN
+248 LKNILKALELKKN
-261 FAPFIKLH
+261 FAPYVKLH

-274 NLNDKKNLKKLIKK
+274 SLSDKKNLKKLIKK
-288 YWSLNPS
+288 YWILNPS
-295 SLLRSIITKT
+295 SLLRSIITKI
-305 LNEND
+305 L
-310 LTDIKL
+310 
-316 INEIINDNDL
+316 NDNGL

-339 VGEEESKKLLIYF
+339 ATEEESKKLLIYF
-352 AIKNLKWDIARENV
+352 AIKNLKWDIARENI

-377 ICYFMSDIELGENN
+377 ICYFMSDIELGEND

-407 LENCWICRI
+407 LESTWICRI
-416 TNQSQE
+416 TNQPQD
-422 EWSSLSNSGNYNSLV
+422 EWSSLSKSGNYNSLV